1 MSEDQSTT
9 IRELRGNAIAA
20 CEMIKARDDEIET
33 LRATLAAKEK
43 AQRTV
48 EDECA
53 ELMGERD
60 DYRQRCDTYRA
71 DLVLATTREAALRVG
86 MWAAT
91 GLPRNYTDKSHIDE
105 AWRIQRTRQ
114 QATLAPKEKAQRNV
128 EDECEGLRKALDA
141 AHAAITEGTEAI
153 VRNTAALKRYA
164 AERDERVTVDEVVD
178 FLVVAAGA

>member
-20 CEMIKARDDEIET
+20 CEMIKERDDEIET
-33 LRATLAAKEK
+33 LRRERDEAIVAGIKAAS
-43 AQRTV
+43 
-48 EDECA
+48 
-53 ELMGERD
+53 ERDDRDNQD

-114 QATLAPKEKAQRNV
+114 QATCDDGK
-128 EDECEGLRKALDA
+128 GG
-141 AHAAITEGTEAI
+141 GTE
-153 VRNTAALKRYA
+153 
-164 AERDERVTVDEVVD
+164 
-178 FLVVAAGA
+178 